1 MSKGIPEHID
11 LMRAANLGGHFKGT
25 YNIASMKRL
34 SELLA
39 DKKGQITVDVL
50 FGINEQNRPYF
61 KGRAVGQLQLP
72 CQRCMEAISNDID
85 ISFELIL
92 VSSEYQ
98 SKKIEDDCEVLVVD
112 TVPASFV
119 EIVEDELLL
128 SFPSV
133 YMHEPS
139 ECNATKFMQDNR
151 RVQLNE
157 DEPQKE
163 NPFDALKDLKLDG

>member
-39 DKKGQITVDVL
+39 DKNGQIAVDVQ
-50 FGINEQNRPYF
+50 FGRNEQNRPYF

-72 CQRCMEAISNDID
+72 CQRCMETISDDID
-85 ISFELIL
+85 ITFELIL

-98 SKKIEDDCEVLVVD
+98 SNKVEDNSEVLIID
-112 TVPASFV
+112 LVPASFL

-128 SFPSV
+128 NFPSV

-139 ECNATKFMQDNR
+139 ECNATKYMQDKR
-151 RVQLNE
+151 EVQLNE
-157 DEPQKE
+157 NETQKE
-163 NPFDALKDLKLDG
+163 NPFDALKDLKLDS